1 MHFLITQKKL
11 QSYYYYYEKNTK
23 NKINFVSIINTWIH
37 INKIGFVL
45 PSDRYGI
52 YDWIM
57 VAITSITIDGINFI
71 A

>member
-37 INKIGFVL
+37 INKISFVL